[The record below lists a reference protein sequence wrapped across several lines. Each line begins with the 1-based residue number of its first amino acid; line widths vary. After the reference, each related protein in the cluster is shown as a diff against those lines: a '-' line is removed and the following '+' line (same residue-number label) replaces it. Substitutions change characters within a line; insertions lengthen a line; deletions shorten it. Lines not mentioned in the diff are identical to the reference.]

1 MRSVLVSLMFV
12 VAVCSDVVFAQP
24 ETPFEV
30 LQPEHGKVFAWSRT
44 RPDIHIEV
52 RIPVLSAEHR
62 SFVTANIYDPA
73 GNVVDRVALYDDG
86 SHGDSQPGD
95 GIFTGTYS
103 PQRTGDY
110 VLKAR
115 WQWTDPASGNPRE
128 RWTSAYSF
136 AVEAV
141 PYPRIISPTPG
152 QRVGSRVK
160 VTVRMLAG
168 EEMRPYDP
176 QGDETI
182 RVRAWAEPS
191 AKAVVPDRSGGE
203 FTATLELPKPG
214 GYRLFVTTAVLRR
227 GQWIEAE
234 PESVQVQY
242 NRPSTWPF
250 WIGGLLLVVGVLL
263 PGKKVPL
270 YRHSLRLRRADGFTQ
285 TAEITPQLL
294 QTVRKTVG
302 GQGCDIKLSGVEGM
316 LFTLVAEPGVKAL
329 RVEPGEVK
337 DLSKEIRP
345 LQGEVALRFNDWALE
360 YEGVHRAGETRQL
373 WKQFTPVKWVLV
385 GLAVLVLLY
394 GGWTWWQFQRLTTL

>member
-1 MRSVLVSLMFV
+1 MRSVVVWLVFAL
-12 VAVCSDVVFAQP
+12 AVGTGVLFAQP

-30 LQPEHGKVFAWSRT
+30 LQPEHGKMFAWSRT
-44 RPDIHIEV
+44 RPDIRIEV
-52 RIPVLSAEHR
+52 RIPVLSAELR
-62 SFVTANIYDPA
+62 PFVTANIYDPA

-86 SHGDSQPGD
+86 SHGDNQPGD
-95 GIFTGTYS
+95 GVFTGTYS

-160 VTVRMLAG
+160 VTVRMLSG

-176 QGDETI
+176 QRDESI

-191 AKAVVPDRSGGE
+191 AKAVVPDRAGGE
-203 FTATLELPKPG
+203 FTATLDLPKPG
-214 GYRLFVTTAVLRR
+214 EYRLFVTTAVLRR

-242 NRPSTWPF
+242 NRPSMWPF
-250 WIGGLLLVVGVLL
+250 WVGGILLLVVFLL
-263 PGKKVPL
+263 PGKKVRL

-285 TAEITPQLL
+285 TVEILPKLL

-302 GQGCDIKLSGVEGM
+302 GEGCDIQLSDVEGT
-316 LFTLVAEPGVKAL
+316 LFTLVAKPGMTSL
-329 RVEPGEVK
+329 QVEPGLVK
-337 DLSKEIRP
+337 DLNKEIRP
-345 LQGEVALRFNDWALE
+345 MQGEVALRFNDWALE
-360 YEGVHRAGETRQL
+360 YEGVHRAGDTRQP
-373 WKQFTPVKWVLV
+373 WKKFTPVKWVLF
-385 GLAVLVLLY
+385 GLAILVLLY
-394 GGWTWWQFQRLTTL
+394 GGWVLLQFRRLTTL